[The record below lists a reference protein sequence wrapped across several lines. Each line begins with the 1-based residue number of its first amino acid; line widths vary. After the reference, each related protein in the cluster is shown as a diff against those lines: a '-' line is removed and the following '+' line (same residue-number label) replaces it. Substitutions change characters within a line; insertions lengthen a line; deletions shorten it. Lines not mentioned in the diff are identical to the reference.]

1 MTNFSPNGGKLDSPT
16 KGNLPNCSDTI
27 QFDYL
32 CSFEIGG
39 MNLILYFLLY
49 FQIEEVRLL

>member
-16 KGNLPNCSDTI
+16 KGNLANCSDTI